1 MLIVMTSFNK
11 LKIHQIDVRSTL
23 LNGNLNK
30 KNYMEQL
37 EGFVVNE

>member
-30 KNYMEQL
+30 KKL
-37 EGFVVNE
+37 HGTT